1 MGLSIYNI
9 KKWTKMFQ
17 GKSILHVEQ
26 NVGKSFRPKELYGYF
41 NDMTKKVTMQKN
53 LLKSD
58 ELPKI
63 TTEKGEKVL
72 FPVAVFQYG
81 LGCWDLYL
89 QTNED
94 VYRKKFFDCAQ
105 WAIDVQNSNGSWNNF
120 FYNYPLNPFGAMAQG
135 EGASLLIRA
144 YNLSED
150 KRFLLAADKALDF
163 MLLSVED
170 GGTTKYVSQDMIL
183 LEFTHMPAV
192 LNGWIFSLMGLYDVA
207 IAIND
212 NKYMEYFERALGSLK
227 KYLPDFDCRY
237 WSRYDIEKK
246 IASPFYHHLHI
257 AQLKALYLLSEDE
270 IFLKYANKWENEE
283 KNLLYKNKAIFIKA
297 IQKLKEK

>member
-9 KKWTKMFQ
+9 KKWIRMFQ

-26 NVGKSFRPKELYGYF
+26 NIGKSFRPKELHGYF
-41 NDMTKKVTMQKN
+41 NDMTQKVTMQKD
-53 LLKSD
+53 LLESD

-63 TTEKGEKVL
+63 TTENGDKVL

-89 QTNED
+89 QTNEN
-94 VYRKKFFDCAQ
+94 VYKKKFIDCAQ
-105 WAIDVQNSNGSWNNF
+105 WAIDIQNSDGSWNNF
-120 FYNYPLNPFGAMAQG
+120 FYNYPSEPFGARAQG

-144 YNLSED
+144 YNLSKD
-150 KRFLLAADKALDF
+150 KYFLSAAYKALDF
-163 MLLSVED
+163 MLLSVD
-170 GGTTKYVSQDMIL
+170 FGGTTKYVSQDIIL

-207 IAIND
+207 IATND
-212 NKYMEYFERALGSLK
+212 DKYMTYFERGLVSLK
-227 KYLPDFDCRY
+227 KYLPDFDCGY
-237 WSRYDIEKK
+237 WSQYDIKNK

-257 AQLKALYLLSEDE
+257 AQLKALYLLSEEE
-270 IFLKYANKWENEE
+270 IFLEYANKWENEE
-283 KNLLYKNKAIFIKA
+283 KKSLYKNKAICVKA
-297 IQKLKEK
+297 IQKLREK